1 MIKESFI
8 ESPLDGLSATQVRER
23 LDEDGPNEL
32 PRQKKR
38 SPWRIALEVLREP
51 MLALLLA
58 AGLIY
63 LLLGDKG
70 EALILLLFACF
81 SILLTVVQEAR
92 TENVLEALRDLSAP
106 RALVIRDGETVR
118 VPGREIVQGDLLVL
132 DEGDR
137 IAADALVLR
146 TQGLECDESL
156 LTGESVPVRK
166 RSVLQ
171 GDAIAREPGGDDL
184 PGSVA
189 KIVKLEH
196 AWRRLDGRNDD
207 GFQVAPFPG

>member
-1 MIKESFI
+1 MCPYSSTAGLETGQHMTKESLI

-23 LDEDGPNEL
+23 LDRDGPNEL

-58 AGLIY
+58 AGLTY
-63 LLLGDKG
+63 LLLGDTG

-106 RALVIRDGETVR
+106 RSEERR
-118 VPGREIVQGDLLVL
+118 VGK
-132 DEGDR
+132 
-137 IAADALVLR
+137 
-146 TQGLECDESL
+146 ECVS
-156 LTGESVPVRK
+156 TC
-166 RSVLQ
+166 RS
-171 GDAIAREPGGDDL
+171 GWWP
-184 PGSVA
+184 
-189 KIVKLEH
+189 EH
-196 AWRRLDGRNDD
+196 
-207 GFQVAPFPG
+207 